1 MKYTDEE
8 LETSLQSMLSY
19 AEDELQKNSENDYF
33 KGFSSAVRQ
42 MYIQCFGYTKLAD
55 YLANK

>member
-8 LETSLQSMLSY
+8 FETSLQSMLSY
-19 AEDELQKNSENDYF
+19 AEDELQKNPENDYF
-33 KGFSSAVRQ
+33 KGFSGAIRQ
-42 MYIQCFGYTKLAD
+42 MYIQCFGYKNLAD